1 MARSVVKG
9 VLTLG
14 DNTLPVNGIGEIPI
28 QLAVKLP
35 SDSILLNTRVV
46 SVDFN
51 DSDLPLVTL
60 ESGEIVKSELVVIMA
75 VEEPTLDKILTG
87 RTASVQKKK
96 SARSTVCLYFTL
108 DRDQIPVQDPVV
120 FLNGLALA
128 SVTLI
133 GLYENN
139 SDDDLRTKVVKE
151 LSGWFGASKVESWQ
165 HLRTYRIGFAQ
176 PNQSPPTDLTKD
188 PKIGSD
194 LYLCGDY
201 VTSATF
207 DGALVSG
214 RGAVEALLKD
224 RVLAPV

>member
-96 SARSTVCLYFTL
+96 SARSTISSITCFSLRIWLSYGS
-108 DRDQIPVQDPVV
+108 
-120 FLNGLALA
+120 LNKALA